1 MIRGHN
7 GDHPARVPCTY
18 CNLPLNPESRLTCQ
32 RQKVWTQ
39 RAPANTSRKGGVD
52 VVYREPLEEW
62 ACDACVGKLRRGLSP
77 DQGALL

>member
-18 CNLPLNPESRLTCQ
+18 CNLPLNPESRLTYRRVQ
-32 RQKVWTQ
+32 GWEH
-39 RAPANTSRKGGVD
+39 RAPANTPRKGGSDIVC
-52 VVYREPLEEW
+52 REPLDEF